1 MLKIIPYNQ
10 KYKNLWD
17 RFITESKNGLFI
29 FYRDFMEY
37 HKDRFSDHSLLF
49 FDDNELI
56 AVMPANIRDNVLYS
70 HQGLSFGGI
79 VTDHKMKSSLMLE
92 IFSLLKNYLQN
103 IGIKKIVYKAIPHIY
118 HKIPAEEDLYALY
131 FNDAKLIRADLSAT
145 IYIPNKLRFNENR
158 RRGIKKAKDIEVKQS
173 FDFDTYMAIVENLL
187 LEKYGVKPTHTAEE
201 IKLLAE
207 RFPNNIKLFVG
218 YRENRMVAGV
228 IIFEYNNVARAQYIA
243 SNEEGREFSALDK
256 IFDFLINKVY
266 ASKKYFDFG
275 TVTPKEKVLNA
286 NLMRYKEGFGAR
298 AIIQNIYEIEF

>member
-10 KYKNLWD
+10 EYKNLWD

-56 AVMPANIRDNVLYS
+56 AVMPANIRDNILYS

-79 VTDHKMKSSLMLE
+79 VTDHKMKSYLMLE

-145 IYIPNKLRFNENR
+145 IYIPDELRFNENR

-228 IIFEYNNVARAQYIA
+228 IIFEYTNVARAQYIA

-266 ASKKYFDFG
+266 VSKRYFDFG

-298 AIIQNIYEIEF
+298 AIIQNIYEIEI

>member
-10 KYKNLWD
+10 EYKNLWD

-56 AVMPANIRDNVLYS
+56 AVMPANIRDNILYS

-79 VTDHKMKSSLMLE
+79 VTDHKMKSYLMLE

-145 IYIPNKLRFNENR
+145 IYIPDELRFNENR

-228 IIFEYNNVARAQYIA
+228 IIFEYTNVARAQYIA

-266 ASKKYFDFG
+266 VSKRYFDFG
-275 TVTPKEKVLNA
+275 TVTPKEKVLND

-298 AIIQNIYEIEF
+298 AIIQNIYEIEI